1 MSANA
6 EARTEMLPDPWARIS
21 VVFVVHN
28 SASVIA
34 DTLDN
39 LKQATDVVIVDNQS
53 SDGTPEMAE
62 RLHPGVRVIRRDDNL
77 GLTIAS
83 NQGFREATRDYVLH
97 LNPDTR
103 FDTACIARLVQT
115 MDENPNCAVVG
126 PLLYNNR
133 DVEELD
139 VMGPSELRHAKIAVD
154 PDGPFCT
161 WFVTGAVCLWRRSA
175 LDAMDGFDENIF
187 LYYEDAD
194 LCLRCAKAGWS
205 LIIEPRADG
214 HHYGGQSEAM
224 SDKTRW
230 RKDWNMAWGHLY
242 FEAKHGDAAATR
254 QLARSLLVGHAW
266 SAFLGL
272 LTFRRKRVVGQAA
285 RVAGIWRFLSGRP
298 SWGRLDL
305 KKG

>member
-1 MSANA
+1 MTS
-6 EARTEMLPDPWARIS
+6 TSDPWARIS

-39 LKQATDVVIVDNQS
+39 LKDATDVIIVDNQS
-53 SDGTPEMAE
+53 TDGTAELAE
-62 RLHPGVRVIRRDDNL
+62 RLHPGVRVFRRDDNL

-83 NQGFREATRDYVLH
+83 NQGFRQATRDYVLH

-103 FDTACIARLVQT
+103 FDTACIARMVET

-133 DVEELD
+133 EREELD
-139 VMGPSELRHAKIAVD
+139 IMGPHELRHSKIPVD
-154 PDGPFCT
+154 PSGPFCT
-161 WFVTGAVCLWRRSA
+161 WFITGAVCLWRRA
-175 LDAMDGFDENIF
+175 AINAMDGFDEKIF
-187 LYYEDAD
+187 LYYEDSD

-205 LIIEPRADG
+205 LIIEPRAEG

-254 QLARSLLVGHAW
+254 RLAWKLLFRHALNV
-266 SAFLGL
+266 LGGIV
-272 LTFRRKRVVGQAA
+272 TISRKRIVGQAA

-298 SWGRLDL
+298 SWGRLHL
-305 KKG
+305 TEK